1 VRAGL
6 VRGEGSQSLLV
17 GDPNSPGLPLRED
30 FSSGEFFLQAS
41 LDRLDD
47 VYFPRRGEL
56 VTLQWNAP
64 RETLGADD
72 NSDRVSADFMIAR
85 SYGRNTAIFS
95 ASGGSHVS
103 GPETA
108 VQDFYSL
115 GGLFN
120 LSGLSPDS
128 ISGPHFAV
136 ARAIYYR
143 HIGSGEDSFLNVP
156 VYLGASLELG
166 NVWEDRS
173 DISVSSAR
181 VNGAAFLGFDTFL
194 GPVYLAAGFDE
205 GGERSFYLLLGRIR

>member
-1 VRAGL
+1 
-6 VRGEGSQSLLV
+6 
-17 GDPNSPGLPLRED
+17 
-30 FSSGEFFLQAS
+30 
-41 LDRLDD
+41 
-47 VYFPRRGEL
+47 
-56 VTLQWNAP
+56 
-64 RETLGADD
+64 
-72 NSDRVSADFMIAR
+72 
-85 SYGRNTAIFS
+85 
-95 ASGGSHVS
+95 
-103 GPETA
+103 

-143 HIGSGEDSFLNVP
+143 HIGSGEDAFLNVP
-156 VYLGASLELG
+156 IYLGASLELG